1 MANQHK
7 AGTEVPHGGH
17 GQGPKVFPPLDPNNV
32 APQLV
37 WLVIAFVALYVLL
50 KKVALPRVSDVIT
63 ARRDRIQGDLDMA
76 ERAKSA
82 TEQALAAYEQAH
94 ADARGKASAISKE
107 TQDRLAGEVDK
118 RRGELE
124 AELNGKLADAERRI
138 HETKT
143 KALASVND
151 IAADVAS
158 SIVARLTGSAPSA
171 DEVRKALAAPAGE

>member
-1 MANQHK
+1 MANQHN

-17 GQGPKVFPPLDPNNV
+17 GPKVFPPLDPNNV

-37 WLVIAFVALYVLL
+37 WLVISFVALYALL

-63 ARRDRIQGDLDMA
+63 ARRDRIQGDLDTT
-76 ERAKSA
+76 ERAKAA
-82 TEQALAAYEQAH
+82 TEQALVAYEQAH
-94 ADARGKASAISKE
+94 ADARGKAAAIAKE
-107 TQDRLAGEVDK
+107 NQDRLSGEVDK
-118 RRGELE
+118 RRTELE
-124 AELNGKLADAERRI
+124 GQLNAKLLDAEKRI
-138 HETKT
+138 HETKS

-171 DEVRKALAAPAGE
+171 DEVRKALAAPAAE

>member
-7 AGTEVPHGGH
+7 AGTEVPHGAH
-17 GQGPKVFPPLDPNNV
+17 GQGPKVFPPLDPHNV

-37 WLVIAFVALYVLL
+37 WLVISFVALYVLL

-63 ARRDRIQGDLDMA
+63 ARRDRIQGDLDSA
-76 ERAKSA
+76 ERAKAA
-82 TEQALAAYEQAH
+82 TEAALAAYEQAH
-94 ADARGKASAISKE
+94 ADARGKASSISKE
-107 TQDRLAGEVDK
+107 THDRLAAEVDK
-118 RRGELE
+118 RRSELE
-124 AELNGKLADAERRI
+124 AQLNAKLVDAEKSI
-138 HETKT
+138 QATKS

-171 DEVRKALAAPAGE
+171 DEVRKALAAPAAE